1 MTDTIMKPTDL
12 DSFTRGYLET
22 ALFTTDPHPPSGC
35 DYVESG
41 RADEMFPL
49 LPAEFIADAKR
60 DCEKFK
66 TENAALL
73 EQAGDDWQNGSDFF
87 YTRHSHG
94 VGFWSRGYPDD
105 VADALTAASTKFL
118 QADLDQIYLTSALI
132 ARKFSELLH
141 ENLSVYEMEH
151 IIASNKTP
159 EYKDCC
165 ASHDF
170 CDANVYMAEAFE
182 EVNGEEIDL
191 QNQNH
196 TDLWNEA
203 WRIAKEK
210 EFTF

>member
-1 MTDTIMKPTDL
+1 MKPTDL

-22 ALFTTDPHPPSGC
+22 ALFTTHPPSGC

-73 EQAGDDWQNGSDFF
+73 EQAGDDWQNGCDFW
-87 YTRHSHG
+87 YTRNGHG
-94 VGFWSRGYPDD
+94 CGFWDRGYPDE
-105 VADALTAASTKFL
+105 VADPLKAACKAFGEYYGRDGFDQTYLTA
-118 QADLDQIYLTSALI
+118 ALI
-132 ARKFSELLH
+132 ARKFSELLRLYIS
-141 ENLSVYEMEH
+141 ESGIRA
-151 IIASNKTP
+151 IIERNKTP

-170 CDANVYMAEAFE
+170 CDSNVFMTEAFE
-182 EVNGEEIDL
+182 EVTKEEFEPQDTD
-191 QNQNH
+191 QA
-196 TDLWNEA
+196 DLWNEA